1 MNPSEVIGKTYVLDA
16 KHFITQR
23 DILEKEDTALREML
37 KELDWYWV
45 VTPEITK
52 LSILLNKGAS
62 QATQFTDLHK
72 ATFTVLETTE
82 LDNKPA
88 YLVEIKSAFVYEDE
102 EIIDK
107 VPAFMEYL
115 DRDEVL
121 QTFLDSCL
129 TVLIKYGLI
138 YLDPGSQEDHTGMVF
153 NPFTNTWSFGF
164 TM

>member
-16 KHFITQR
+16 EHFGRTLSNVYVNA
-23 DILEKEDTALREML
+23 DLYEELHWYGSLRNER
-37 KELDWYWV
+37 
-45 VTPEITK
+45 TCFNIC
-52 LSILLNKGAS
+52 LNKDAS
-62 QATQFTDLHK
+62 QKTLFLDLHK

-82 LDNKPA
+82 LDSKPA

-107 VPAFMEYL
+107 VPAIIEL
-115 DRDEVL
+115 LGEDEVL